1 MEHGFKAS
9 LLASLVAGLFAPAAS
24 LALEGGHELE
34 LVAKTV
40 YWNDKSVANQA
51 TTTAV
56 SYQQAAQGLQLNYKS
71 PYVSDWIG
79 FDASLYGVVKL
90 SDSGTPTTS
99 LLEVGNNGKLAD
111 STLALGRAVVKMKF
125 NDFAQID
132 LGRQLQNGLLLKS
145 SGTRAVPDTFSG
157 ISGSLRPTT
166 TTRVYGAVYDQWRAR
181 SSADFEKFK
190 TESTAA
196 GVPNAIEYVSIA
208 GVAYAQGSF
217 AITAEYLNSKDY
229 MDKYGVVA
237 AYTIPLEK
245 DALKLSAGLFNSKDA
260 GRLFVCGA
268 EKEVDCSGTGAVSNN
283 ATGIYLDADWK
294 LANWTLGAAVSKFDG
309 LWIEDNFATN
319 AAKSG
324 SLNQDHGTNPFPTSS
339 ALGPDFANNGE
350 SVWSVRL
357 AYNWKSYVAGL
368 TTALKY
374 VNGTGA
380 KSSNR
385 TNTALGNESFSE
397 LTVKYEVPAVK
408 NLSVSYIYGSYSS
421 SVDNYT
427 STANVKGITRSSWE
441 NDRLY
446 IDYSYKF

>member
-1 MEHGFKAS
+1 
-9 LLASLVAGLFAPAAS
+9 
-24 LALEGGHELE
+24 
-34 LVAKTV
+34 
-40 YWNDKSVANQA
+40 
-51 TTTAV
+51 
-56 SYQQAAQGLQLNYKS
+56 
-71 PYVSDWIG
+71 
-79 FDASLYGVVKL
+79 
-90 SDSGTPTTS
+90 
-99 LLEVGNNGKLAD
+99 
-111 STLALGRAVVKMKF
+111 MKF

-132 LGRQLQNGLLLKS
+132 LGCQLQNGLLLKS

-157 ISGSLRPTT
+157 ISGSLRPSTST
-166 TTRVYGAVYDQWRAR
+166 KIYGAVYDQWRAR

-196 GVPNAIEYVSIA
+196 GVPNAIESISIL
-208 GVAYAQGSF
+208 GGSYTQGPI
-217 AITAEYLNSKDY
+217 AITAEFLNAKDYLN
-229 MDKYGVVA
+229 KYGVVG

-268 EKEVDCSGTGAVSNN
+268 EKELDCTGTGAVPNN

-309 LWIEDNFATN
+309 LWIEDNFAAN

-350 SVWSVRL
+350 SVWSARL
-357 AYNWKSYVAGL
+357 AYNWKSYVSGL
-368 TTALKY
+368 STALKY

-385 TNTALGNESFSE
+385 TNTAVGNETYKE

-421 SVDNYT
+421 GVDNYT
-427 STANVKGITRSSWE
+427 ATANVKGMTRSSWE

>member
-1 MEHGFKAS
+1 MEHGFKIS
-9 LLASLVAGLFAPAAS
+9 LLASLVAGLFAPTAS
-24 LALEGGHELE
+24 WALEGGHELE
-34 LVAKTV
+34 FVAKTV

-71 PYVSDWIG
+71 PWVSDWIG

-111 STLALGRAVVKMKF
+111 SNLALARAVIKMKF

-145 SGTRAVPDTFSG
+145 SGTRAVPDTYSG
-157 ISGSLRPTT
+157 ISGNVMVGTSTKI
-166 TTRVYGAVYDQWRAR
+166 YGAVYDQWRAR

-196 GVPNAIEYVSIA
+196 GVPNAIDSISIL
-208 GVAYAQGSF
+208 GGTYTQGPI
-217 AITAEYLNSKDY
+217 AITAEYLNAKDY
-229 MDKYGVVA
+229 MDKYGVVV

-268 EKEVDCSGTGAVSNN
+268 EKELDCTGTAAVSNN

-309 LWIEDNFATN
+309 LWIEDNFAAN
-319 AAKSG
+319 AVKTG

-339 ALGPDFANNGE
+339 ALGPDFTNNGE

-357 AYNWKSYVAGL
+357 AYNWKNYVSGL
-368 TTALKY
+368 STALKY

-385 TNTALGNESFSE
+385 SNTAVGNETYRE

-421 SVDNYT
+421 GVDNYT
-427 STANVKGITRSSWE
+427 ATANVKGMTRSSWE